1 MSSSIAVH
9 HTALDRFINFAECC
23 VQAGCQRG
31 FSLITWGLTVGTAC
45 SKTALHEGTQRG
57 FIRFVL

>member
-1 MSSSIAVH
+1 MSSGIAMH
-9 HTALDRFINFAECC
+9 HTTLNRFINFAECC

-31 FSLITWGLTVGTAC
+31 FSLITWGLAVGTAC